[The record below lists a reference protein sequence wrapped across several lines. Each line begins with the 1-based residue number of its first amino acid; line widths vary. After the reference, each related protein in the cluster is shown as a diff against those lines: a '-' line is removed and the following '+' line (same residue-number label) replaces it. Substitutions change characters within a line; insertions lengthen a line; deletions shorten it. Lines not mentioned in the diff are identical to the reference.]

1 MSATTGTITTV
12 RRNVKNAERCTVFVD
27 GEFFA
32 ACPIDVAVALGLRKG
47 LPMTEELADRLRR
60 EDRRVTFRQKAWSYA
75 LYKPRTVRQ
84 VREHLQGLEC
94 SEAEIESIITWL
106 ASFNAVNDVAYADAF
121 LAAARERKPLSRRAA
136 QQKLLAKGVERE
148 VIEAA
153 IEKNYQPEVSREAAL
168 RVAQRKLAT
177 LRDTD
182 PRVLRDKLVR
192 FLQYRGYSWD
202 EIKAAVDEV
211 IRSVRETD

>member
-47 LPMTEELADRLRR
+47 LAMTEELAERLRR
-60 EDRRVTFRQKAWSYA
+60 EDRKVTFRQKAWSYA
-75 LYKPRTVRQ
+75 MYKPRTVRQ
-84 VREHLQGLEC
+84 VREHLEGLEC
-94 SEAEIESIITWL
+94 SAEETETIIAWL
-106 ASFNAVNDVAYADAF
+106 ESFNAVNDVAYADAF

-136 QQKLLAKGVERE
+136 QQKLLAKGIDRA
-148 VIEAA
+148 VIDEALD
-153 IEKNYQPEVSREAAL
+153 KNYQPDVGREAAM
-168 RVAQRKLAT
+168 RVAQRKLTT

-182 PRVLRDKLVR
+182 TRVLRDKLVR

-202 EIKAAVDEV
+202 EIKATVDEV
-211 IRSVRETD
+211 LRNAREAE